1 MKRVLF
7 LFVTMPV
14 GGAEM
19 LCFHFLKG
27 LDRSRFEPLVCCIQD
42 FGELGLEIRGAGHEV
57 ISLGRMRTRRFEVE
71 TVFTLANLLKSR
83 QIDIIHTNMY
93 HANLYGRLGALLLG
107 RRRPGIVTAVHSLYT
122 ERKPH
127 RLLISRLLNR
137 WTDRILAVSEAVRE
151 DVLRYERAEP
161 WRVEVLPLGADFER
175 LDVDMSPE
183 EARERIGLSPSD
195 WVLGTVGRLVEPKG
209 HRYMLESLS
218 ILHERGLPLKLVIA
232 GGGRLEAELR
242 RQVAESGLE
251 NHVLLLGTR
260 RDIPEIYRA
269 MDLYVMASV
278 SEAASMA
285 LLEAMA
291 VGLPCVVTSVGG
303 MVDLV
308 DGGRCARV
316 APPADAPALAS
327 AIEDLYGSRE
337 ERLKLGSAAM
347 ERARSLYGR
356 DAMIRGLESIYDGLF
371 SC

>member
-1 MKRVLF
+1 MKKVLF

-19 LCFHFLKG
+19 LCFSFLKG
-27 LDRSRFEPLVCCIQD
+27 LDRSRFQPLACCIKD
-42 FGELGLEIRGAGHEV
+42 PGELGLEIRGAGYEV
-57 ISLGRMRTRRFEVE
+57 ISLGRMRSRRFEME
-71 TVFTLANLLKSR
+71 TVFALANLLKSR

-107 RRRPGIVTAVHSLYT
+107 RRRPRSVAAVHSLYT
-122 ERKPH
+122 EKKPR
-127 RLLISRLLNR
+127 RLLVNRILNR

-161 WRVEVLPLGADFER
+161 RRVEVLPLGADFER
-175 LDVDMSPE
+175 LDVDLSPE
-183 EARERIGLSPSD
+183 EAKERIGLSPSD
-195 WVLGTVGRLVEPKG
+195 WVVGTVGRLVEPKG
-209 HRYMLESLS
+209 HRYLLECLS
-218 ILHERGLPLKLVIA
+218 ILVRRGVSLKLVIA
-232 GGGRLEAELR
+232 GGGRLEADLR
-242 RQVAESGLE
+242 RQVAENGLE
-251 NHVLLLGTR
+251 SHVLLLGTR
-260 RDIPEIYRA
+260 RDIPELYRA

-291 VGLPCVVTSVGG
+291 AGLPCVVTSVGG

-316 APPADAPALAS
+316 VPPADAIALAS
-327 AIEDLYGSRE
+327 AVEGLHASRG

-347 ERARSLYGR
+347 ERARSRYGTE
-356 DAMIRGLESIYDGLF
+356 AMIRGLESIYDDLF
-371 SC
+371 AG